1 MRREPAVL
9 ASALFLTVAVTR
21 AESAP
26 LRAQTIEFTKSSSRP
41 NPRGRVEAFRLG
53 MFLLEGGAVAQG
65 HAVEAEAIPQ
75 EGQAFGPLSNG
86 VTRESAWMLLLGAA
100 LLFLGGIVRRHL
112 ARKDSFTKRPPEPV
126 SIPETPQS
134 PVLPE
139 SLSNLRHSRLVR
151 APVRIVRAVQSPQA
165 GGSKE
170 RVDAPTKALRDPRF
184 QRSPDVRRARALDN

>member
-26 LRAQTIEFTKSSSRP
+26 FRAQTIDFTKSSSRP
-41 NPRGRVEAFRLG
+41 NPRGRVEAFRHG

-65 HAVEAEAIPQ
+65 HAVEAEAKPQ

-86 VTRESAWMLLLGAA
+86 VRESAWMLLLGAA

-126 SIPETPQS
+126 SISETPQS
-134 PVLPE
+134 PALPE
-139 SLSNLRHSRLVR
+139 SLSNFRHSRLGR
-151 APVRIVRAVQSPQA
+151 TPIRIVRAAQSPQA

-170 RVDAPTKALRDPRF
+170 RVDAPTKALRDPRPSL
-184 QRSPDVRRARALDN
+184 R